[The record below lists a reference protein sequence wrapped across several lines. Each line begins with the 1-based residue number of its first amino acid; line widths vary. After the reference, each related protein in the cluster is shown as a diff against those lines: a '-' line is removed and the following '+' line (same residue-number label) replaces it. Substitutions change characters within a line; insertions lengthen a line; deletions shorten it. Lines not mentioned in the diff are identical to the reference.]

1 MTGSLQKRTVSA
13 TITTNVAVEPAIA
26 FAVFTEEIGA
36 WWLRGPRYRSSASSA
51 PSTMKLET
59 KLGGRLLEIFED
71 GREPFSFGKITVW
84 EPPTRFAIEW
94 RLSNFA
100 PDEAT
105 DVDNNPY
112 YATKHESERVV
123 REEAK
128 IPWRVYRPG
137 IVVGSSETGEID
149 KIDGPY
155 YFFRTIQR
163 LRSLSPSWLRGI
175 GIEGGP
181 INIVPVDYVAKA
193 MDHLAHQPGLDGQ
206 AFHLTDPEPMTVGQM
221 ANAFAKA
228 AKAPQ
233 FGYNVDTAPLESSI
247 SSAAATSDTSVRKS
261 TSVPSGLLR
270 ANSRVTA
277 TSSSTFSA
285 RASSCGSRLL
295 RSTSR

>member
-105 DVDNNPY
+105 DVEVRFEPTD
-112 YATKHESERVV
+112 TGTRVV
-123 REEAK
+123 
-128 IPWRVYRPG
+128 VTHSGYH
-137 IVVGSSETGEID
+137 D
-149 KIDGPY
+149 L
-155 YFFRTIQR
+155 R
-163 LRSLSPSWLRGI
+163 L
-175 GIEGGP
+175 
-181 INIVPVDYVAKA
+181 
-193 MDHLAHQPGLDGQ
+193 DHPARHGLDGAALGSMLGRWWGDQ
-206 AFHLTDPEPMTVGQM
+206 A
-221 ANAFAKA
+221 
-228 AKAPQ
+228 
-233 FGYNVDTAPLESSI
+233 SSF
-247 SSAAATSDTSVRKS
+247 R
-261 TSVPSGLLR
+261 LR
-270 ANSRVTA
+270 ALGRK
-277 TSSSTFSA
+277 TS
-285 RASSCGSRLL
+285 
-295 RSTSR
+295 